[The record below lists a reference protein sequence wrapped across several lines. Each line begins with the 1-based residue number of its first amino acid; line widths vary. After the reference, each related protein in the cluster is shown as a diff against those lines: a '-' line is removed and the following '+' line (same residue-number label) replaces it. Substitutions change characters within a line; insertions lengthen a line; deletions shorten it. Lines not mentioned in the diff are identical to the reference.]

1 MKPEINKEPPMVLTY
16 SDKENNNAAPTMRKA
31 VATLRV
37 FLAGIICI
45 MLNGVTGILSEEAKG
60 RPLARPGQ

>member
-1 MKPEINKEPPMVLTY
+1 MVLTY